1 MQRTAKFARV
11 AALAAAAV
19 LTIASFGT
27 PAFAQE
33 GKATYEQSQVDA
45 GFKVFKG
52 SDCAGCHG
60 WAGNGQK
67 IGENP
72 EGPSLRQID
81 MDDAVLKETILCGR
95 PSTSMPSHDPKA
107 YTDDRC
113 YGMDAAAAAGMAP
126 HKGKPMTSEQ
136 ADDLVAYI
144 QTELVG
150 KSDKPTLE
158 ECQKYYGAKPV
169 CNSYK

>member
-1 MQRTAKFARV
+1 MQRIAKIIRV
-11 AALAAAAV
+11 AAMTAAAV
-19 LTIASFGT
+19 LAASSVSSV
-27 PAFAQE
+27 ASAQDA
-33 GKATYEQSQVDA
+33 KATYEQSQVDA

-72 EGPSLRQID
+72 DGPSLRSID

-95 PSTSMPSHDPKA
+95 PGTNMPSHDPKA

-113 YGMDAAAAAGMAP
+113 YGMDAAAAEGMTP
-126 HKGKPMTSEQ
+126 HKGKPMTSDQ

-158 ECQKYYGAKPV
+158 ECQKYYGKKPV
-169 CNSYK
+169 CNAYK

>member
-1 MQRTAKFARV
+1 MQRFAKFIRI
-11 AALAAAAV
+11 AALTAAAV
-19 LTIASFGT
+19 LTAASFSST
-27 PAFAQE
+27 SFAQE
-33 GKATYEQSQVDA
+33 GKATYDQAQVDA
-45 GFKVFKG
+45 GFKVFRG

-72 EGPSLRQID
+72 DGPSLRQID

-95 PSTSMPSHDPKA
+95 PGTNMPSHDPKA

-113 YGMDAAAAAGMAP
+113 YGMDAAAAAGQAP

-150 KSDKPTLE
+150 KPDKPTLE
-158 ECQKYYGAKPV
+158 ECQKYYGKKPV
-169 CNSYK
+169 CSAYE